1 MWGLPAGEWKLSPVP
16 ARRRGESVLV
26 RGGRRNLSPCWK
38 LELGALGLREWEGPG
53 DRGWRK
59 VAGRSP
65 ESGWLAGWLEWGWGA
80 ALEVEGQET
89 LV

>member
-16 ARRRGESVLV
+16 ARRRGESILV

-53 DRGWRK
+53 DRDGER
-59 VAGRSP
+59 
-65 ESGWLAGWLEWGWGA
+65 WLGGALKAAGWLEWGWGA